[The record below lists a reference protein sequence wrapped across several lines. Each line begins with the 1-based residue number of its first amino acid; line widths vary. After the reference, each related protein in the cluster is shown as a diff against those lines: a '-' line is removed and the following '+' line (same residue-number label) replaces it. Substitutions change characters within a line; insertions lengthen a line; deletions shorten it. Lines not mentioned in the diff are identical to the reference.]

1 MKQSKTKK
9 QLLLLSC
16 VVGGMLL
23 SGCADDGYKISSVD
37 ATLGIGNGNLNL
49 PTNNSVVVTLDDILD
64 LGSTDIITVDN
75 NGDYKFGK
83 APENVSDVKV
93 RVKSIHSNGSP
104 RTLAFPAINLPASI
118 QALAGQTIK
127 PSDYG
132 VSLAQGG
139 DISLIDYQFNVPDDV
154 ESLNY
159 VVLGNGVSMK
169 IEITLSAVTKLNKLE
184 VTLPHQFVVEN
195 LNGGTFDNTTNKL
208 TLTNVTVSSGKVTLN
223 FLLKQIKA
231 ELDANH
237 VFTVHDNVHMNIDIA
252 ELKVPSA
259 ATLPVSGV
267 VTIGSMDVTAANGR
281 FNPTIDP
288 QAVGST
294 TINSLPDFLTDA
306 RVVTDIDNPQ
316 IWLTLVSNLPIDGY
330 AEAKLSS
337 TTSQADVILS
347 KAKGNELPIA
357 ANSTTRLVICRKA
370 PANLSGYKA
379 VVAPDLTNL
388 IKKVQEGMKIN
399 IDITKYESQQT
410 SDATVELGHDY
421 LIKPDYTI
429 SAPLVL
435 GDEANIIYNSTEDN
449 WNKDLKDLELT
460 KGATL
465 QLTASVNNGVP
476 ANLEINVKPLGV
488 GGTELTTLTVKPIEN
503 KVKAGE
509 TAGTI
514 KYEIVDPEGAALKK
528 LNGIQYELLVTAP
541 SAASEKGKVL
551 NKNQKIT
558 ITTTDLNL
566 SGKLIIDAN

>member
-1 MKQSKTKK
+1 MKQSIVKK

-37 ATLGIGNGNLNL
+37 ATLSIGNGNLNL

-83 APENVSDVKV
+83 DPENVSDVKV
-93 RVKSIHSNGSP
+93 RVNSIHSNGSP

-118 QALAGQTIK
+118 QEHAGQTIK

-132 VSLAQGG
+132 VSLAQSG

-169 IEITLSAVTKLNKLE
+169 IEITLSGVTKLNKLE

-223 FLLKQIKA
+223 FLLKQVKA

-237 VFTVHDNVHMNIDIA
+237 AFTVHDNVHMNIDIA

-281 FNPTIDP
+281 FNPTINP

-316 IWLTLVSNLPIDGY
+316 ILLTLVSNLPIDGY

-337 TTSQADVILS
+337 TTSQSDVILS

-370 PANLSGYKA
+370 PANLPGYKA
-379 VVAPDLTNL
+379 VIAPDLTNL

-449 WNKDLKDLELT
+449 WNKDLKDMELT

-488 GGTELTTLTVKPIEN
+488 DGTELTTLTVKPIEN

-514 KYEIVDPEGAALKK
+514 KYEIVDPEGTGLKK
-528 LNGIQYELLVTAP
+528 LNGIQYELLVTAS

>member
-118 QALAGQTIK
+118 QALAGQTVK

-139 DISLIDYQFNVPDDV
+139 DISLIDYQFNVPNDV

-231 ELDANH
+231 GLDANH

-379 VVAPDLTNL
+379 VIAPDLTNL

-514 KYEIVDPEGAALKK
+514 KYEIIDPEGAGLKK

>member
-1 MKQSKTKK
+1 MKQSIVKK

-37 ATLGIGNGNLNL
+37 ATLSIGNGNLNL

-93 RVKSIHSNGSP
+93 RVNSIHSNGSP

-118 QALAGQTIK
+118 QEHAGQTIK

-132 VSLAQGG
+132 VSLTQSG

-169 IEITLSAVTKLNKLE
+169 IEITLSGVTKLNKLE

-231 ELDANH
+231 GLDANH

-252 ELKVPSA
+252 ELTVPSA

-316 IWLTLVSNLPIDGY
+316 ILLTLVSNLPIDGY

-379 VVAPDLTNL
+379 VIAPDLTNL

-488 GGTELTTLTVKPIEN
+488 DGTELTTLTVKPIEN

-514 KYEIVDPEGAALKK
+514 KYEIVDPEGTGLKK

>member
-9 QLLLLSC
+9 QLLILSC

-37 ATLGIGNGNLNL
+37 ATLSIGNGNLNL

-93 RVKSIHSNGSP
+93 RVNSIHSNGSP

-139 DISLIDYQFNVPDDV
+139 DISLIDYQFNVPNDV

-184 VTLPHQFVVEN
+184 VTLPRQFVVEN

-231 ELDANH
+231 GLDANH
-237 VFTVHDNVHMNIDIA
+237 AFAVHDNVHMNIDIA

-357 ANSTTRLVICRKA
+357 ANSTTHLVICRKA

-379 VVAPDLTNL
+379 VIAPDLTNL

-488 GGTELTTLTVKPIEN
+488 DGTELTTLTVKPIEN

-514 KYEIVDPEGAALKK
+514 KYEIVDPEGTGLKK

>member
-1 MKQSKTKK
+1 MKQSTIKK

-37 ATLGIGNGNLNL
+37 ATLSIGNGNLNL

-83 APENVSDVKV
+83 DPENVSDVKV
-93 RVKSIHSNGSP
+93 RVNSIHSNGSP

-184 VTLPHQFVVEN
+184 VTLPRQFVVEN

-231 ELDANH
+231 GLDANH
-237 VFTVHDNVHMNIDIA
+237 AFAVHDNVHMNIDIA

-316 IWLTLVSNLPIDGY
+316 ILLTLVSNLPIDGY

-357 ANSTTRLVICRKA
+357 ANSTTHLVICRKA
-370 PANLSGYKA
+370 PANLPGYKA
-379 VVAPDLTNL
+379 VIAPDLTNL

-514 KYEIVDPEGAALKK
+514 KYEIVDPEGAGLKK

>member
-93 RVKSIHSNGSP
+93 RVNSIHSNGSP

-231 ELDANH
+231 GLDANH

-379 VVAPDLTNL
+379 VIAPDLTNL

-514 KYEIVDPEGAALKK
+514 KYEIIDPEGAGLKK

>member
-37 ATLGIGNGNLNL
+37 ATLSIGNGNLNL

-93 RVKSIHSNGSP
+93 RVNSIHSNGSP

-169 IEITLSAVTKLNKLE
+169 IEITLSGVTKLNKLE

-231 ELDANH
+231 GLDANH

-316 IWLTLVSNLPIDGY
+316 ILLTLVSNLPIDGY

-379 VVAPDLTNL
+379 VIAPDLTNL

-514 KYEIVDPEGAALKK
+514 KYEIVDPEGAGLKK

>member
-347 KAKGNELPIA
+347 KTKGNELPIA

-379 VVAPDLTNL
+379 VIAPDLTNL

-514 KYEIVDPEGAALKK
+514 KYEIIDPEGAGLKK

>member
-93 RVKSIHSNGSP
+93 RVNSIHSNGSP

-231 ELDANH
+231 GLDANH

-379 VVAPDLTNL
+379 VIAPDLTNL

-421 LIKPDYTI
+421 LVKPDYTI

-460 KGATL
+460 KNATL

-514 KYEIVDPEGAALKK
+514 KYEIVDPEGAGLKK

>member
-93 RVKSIHSNGSP
+93 RVNSIHSNGSP

-231 ELDANH
+231 GLDANH

-357 ANSTTRLVICRKA
+357 ANSTTHLVICRKA
-370 PANLSGYKA
+370 PANLPDYKA
-379 VVAPDLTNL
+379 VIAPDLTNL

-514 KYEIVDPEGAALKK
+514 KYEIIDPEGAGLKK

>member
-37 ATLGIGNGNLNL
+37 ATLSIGNGNLNL

-93 RVKSIHSNGSP
+93 RVNSIHSNGSP

-184 VTLPHQFVVEN
+184 VTLPRQFVVEN

-231 ELDANH
+231 GLDANH
-237 VFTVHDNVHMNIDIA
+237 AFAVHDNVHMNIDIA

-316 IWLTLVSNLPIDGY
+316 ILLTLVSNLPIDGY

-357 ANSTTRLVICRKA
+357 ANSTTHLVICRKA
-370 PANLSGYKA
+370 PANLPGYKA
-379 VVAPDLTNL
+379 VIAPDLTNL

-514 KYEIVDPEGAALKK
+514 KYEIVDPEGAGLKK

>member
-37 ATLGIGNGNLNL
+37 ATLSVGNGNLNL

-93 RVKSIHSNGSP
+93 RVNSIHSNGSP

-118 QALAGQTIK
+118 QEHAGQTIK

-169 IEITLSAVTKLNKLE
+169 IEITLSGVTKLNKLE

-195 LNGGTFDNTTNKL
+195 LNGGTFDKTTNKL

-231 ELDANH
+231 GLDANH

-267 VTIGSMDVTAANGR
+267 VTIGSMEVTAANGR

-347 KAKGNELPIA
+347 KTKGNELPIA

-379 VVAPDLTNL
+379 VIAPDLTNL

-488 GGTELTTLTVKPIEN
+488 DGTELTTLTVKPIEN

-514 KYEIVDPEGAALKK
+514 KYEIVDPEGAGLKK

>member
-1 MKQSKTKK
+1 
-9 QLLLLSC
+9 
-16 VVGGMLL
+16 
-23 SGCADDGYKISSVD
+23 
-37 ATLGIGNGNLNL
+37 
-49 PTNNSVVVTLDDILD
+49 
-64 LGSTDIITVDN
+64 
-75 NGDYKFGK
+75 
-83 APENVSDVKV
+83 
-93 RVKSIHSNGSP
+93 
-104 RTLAFPAINLPASI
+104 
-118 QALAGQTIK
+118 
-127 PSDYG
+127 
-132 VSLAQGG
+132 
-139 DISLIDYQFNVPDDV
+139 
-154 ESLNY
+154 
-159 VVLGNGVSMK
+159 MK

-195 LNGGTFDNTTNKL
+195 LNGGTFDKTTNKL

-223 FLLKQIKA
+223 FLLKQVKA

-237 VFTVHDNVHMNIDIA
+237 AFTVHDNVHMNIDIA
-252 ELKVPSA
+252 ELTVPSA
-259 ATLPVSGV
+259 STLPVSGV

-316 IWLTLVSNLPIDGY
+316 ILLTLVSNLPIDGY

-357 ANSTTRLVICRKA
+357 ANTTTHLVICRKA
-370 PANLSGYKA
+370 PANLPDYKA
-379 VVAPDLTNL
+379 VIAPDLTNL

-488 GGTELTTLTVKPIEN
+488 DGTELTTLTVKPIEN

-514 KYEIVDPEGAALKK
+514 KYEIIDPEGAGLKK

>member
-37 ATLGIGNGNLNL
+37 ATLSIGNGNLNL

-93 RVKSIHSNGSP
+93 RVNSIHSNGSP

-139 DISLIDYQFNVPDDV
+139 DISLIDYQFNVPNDV

-184 VTLPHQFVVEN
+184 VTLPRQFVVEN

-231 ELDANH
+231 GLDANH
-237 VFTVHDNVHMNIDIA
+237 AFAVHDNVHMNIDIA

-306 RVVTDIDNPQ
+306 R
-316 IWLTLVSNLPIDGY
+316 LTWTETHWKLY
-330 AEAKLSS
+330 AEA
-337 TTSQADVILS
+337 
-347 KAKGNELPIA
+347 N
-357 ANSTTRLVICRKA
+357 
-370 PANLSGYKA
+370 NLF
-379 VVAPDLTNL
+379 DTN
-388 IKKVQEGMKIN
+388 
-399 IDITKYESQQT
+399 Y
-410 SDATVELGHDY
+410 HDY
-421 LIKPDYTI
+421 GLVEQPGRWLI
-429 SAPLVL
+429 AGVNL
-435 GDEANIIYNSTEDN
+435 NI
-449 WNKDLKDLELT
+449 
-460 KGATL
+460 
-465 QLTASVNNGVP
+465 
-476 ANLEINVKPLGV
+476 
-488 GGTELTTLTVKPIEN
+488 
-503 KVKAGE
+503 
-509 TAGTI
+509 
-514 KYEIVDPEGAALKK
+514 
-528 LNGIQYELLVTAP
+528 
-541 SAASEKGKVL
+541 
-551 NKNQKIT
+551 
-558 ITTTDLNL
+558 
-566 SGKLIIDAN
+566 

>member
-1 MKQSKTKK
+1 M
-9 QLLLLSC
+9 SC

-37 ATLGIGNGNLNL
+37 ATLSIGNGNLNL

-93 RVKSIHSNGSP
+93 RVNSIHSNGSP

-231 ELDANH
+231 GLDANH

-316 IWLTLVSNLPIDGY
+316 ILLTLVSNLPIDGY

-357 ANSTTRLVICRKA
+357 AKSTTHLVICRKA
-370 PANLSGYKA
+370 PANLPDYKA
-379 VVAPDLTNL
+379 VIAPDLTNL

-488 GGTELTTLTVKPIEN
+488 DGTELTTLTVKPIEN

-514 KYEIVDPEGAALKK
+514 KYEIVDPEGAGLKK

>member
-93 RVKSIHSNGSP
+93 RVNSIHSNGSP

-231 ELDANH
+231 GLDANH

-347 KAKGNELPIA
+347 KAKSNELPIA

-410 SDATVELGHDY
+410 SDAMVELGHDY

-514 KYEIVDPEGAALKK
+514 KYEIVDPEGAGLKK

>member
-93 RVKSIHSNGSP
+93 RVNSIHSNGSP

-231 ELDANH
+231 GLDANH

-379 VVAPDLTNL
+379 VIAPDLTNL

-399 IDITKYESQQT
+399 IDITKYGSQQT
-410 SDATVELGHDY
+410 SDAMVELGHDY

-460 KGATL
+460 KNATL

-514 KYEIVDPEGAALKK
+514 KYEIVDPEGAGLKK

>member
-93 RVKSIHSNGSP
+93 RVNSIHSNGSP

-118 QALAGQTIK
+118 QALAGQTVK

-231 ELDANH
+231 GLDANH

-379 VVAPDLTNL
+379 VIAPDLTNL

-410 SDATVELGHDY
+410 SDAMVELGHDY

-460 KGATL
+460 KDATL

-514 KYEIVDPEGAALKK
+514 KYEIIDPEGAGLKK

>member
-93 RVKSIHSNGSP
+93 RVNSIHSNGSP

-231 ELDANH
+231 GLDANH

-379 VVAPDLTNL
+379 VIAPDLTNL

-410 SDATVELGHDY
+410 SDAMVELGHDY

-514 KYEIVDPEGAALKK
+514 KYEIIDPEGAGLKK

>member
-93 RVKSIHSNGSP
+93 RVNSIHSNGSP

-231 ELDANH
+231 GLDANH

-379 VVAPDLTNL
+379 VIAPDLTNL

-410 SDATVELGHDY
+410 SDAMVELGHDY

-460 KGATL
+460 KNATL

-514 KYEIVDPEGAALKK
+514 KYEIIDPEGAGLKK

>member
-1 MKQSKTKK
+1 MKQSIIKK

-37 ATLGIGNGNLNL
+37 ATLSIGNGNLNL

-83 APENVSDVKV
+83 DPENVSDVKV
-93 RVKSIHSNGSP
+93 RVNSIHSNGSP

-169 IEITLSAVTKLNKLE
+169 IEITLSSVTKLNKLE

-231 ELDANH
+231 GLNANH
-237 VFTVHDNVHMNIDIA
+237 AFTVHDNVHMNIDIA

-316 IWLTLVSNLPIDGY
+316 ILLTLVSNLPIDGY

-337 TTSQADVILS
+337 TTSQADVIRS

-357 ANSTTRLVICRKA
+357 AKSTTHLVICRKA
-370 PANLSGYKA
+370 PANLPDYKA
-379 VVAPDLTNL
+379 VIAPDLTNL

-410 SDATVELGHDY
+410 SDATVELGYDY

-514 KYEIVDPEGAALKK
+514 KYEIVDPEGAGLKK

>member
-118 QALAGQTIK
+118 QALAGQTVK

-410 SDATVELGHDY
+410 SDAMVELGHDY

-476 ANLEINVKPLGV
+476 ANLEINVKPLGID
-488 GGTELTTLTVKPIEN
+488 GTELTTLTVKPIEN

-514 KYEIVDPEGAALKK
+514 KYEIVDPEGAGLKK

>member
-118 QALAGQTIK
+118 QALAGQTVK

-231 ELDANH
+231 GLDANH

-514 KYEIVDPEGAALKK
+514 KYEIIDPEGAGLKK

>member
-93 RVKSIHSNGSP
+93 RVNSIHSNGSP

-347 KAKGNELPIA
+347 KTKGNELPIA

-379 VVAPDLTNL
+379 VIAPDLTNL

-514 KYEIVDPEGAALKK
+514 KYEIIDPEGAGLKK

>member
-93 RVKSIHSNGSP
+93 RVNSIHSNGSP

-118 QALAGQTIK
+118 QALAGQTVK

-231 ELDANH
+231 GLDANH

-379 VVAPDLTNL
+379 VIAPDLTNL

-410 SDATVELGHDY
+410 SDAMVELGHDY

-514 KYEIVDPEGAALKK
+514 KYEIIDPEGAGLKK

>member
-37 ATLGIGNGNLNL
+37 ATLSIGNGNLNL

-93 RVKSIHSNGSP
+93 RVNSIHSNGSP

-139 DISLIDYQFNVPDDV
+139 DISLIDYQFNVPNDV

-184 VTLPHQFVVEN
+184 VTLPRQFVVEN

-231 ELDANH
+231 GLDANH
-237 VFTVHDNVHMNIDIA
+237 AFAVHDNVHMNIDIA

-357 ANSTTRLVICRKA
+357 ANSTTHLVICRKA

-379 VVAPDLTNL
+379 VIAPDLTNL

-488 GGTELTTLTVKPIEN
+488 DGTELTTLTVKPIEN

>member
-37 ATLGIGNGNLNL
+37 ATLSIGNGNLNL

-93 RVKSIHSNGSP
+93 RVNSIHSNGSP

-231 ELDANH
+231 GLDANH

-316 IWLTLVSNLPIDGY
+316 ILLTLVSNLPIDGY

-357 ANSTTRLVICRKA
+357 AKSTTHLVICRKA
-370 PANLSGYKA
+370 PANLPDYKA
-379 VVAPDLTNL
+379 VIAPDLTNL

-488 GGTELTTLTVKPIEN
+488 DGTELTTLTVKPIEN

-514 KYEIVDPEGAALKK
+514 KYEIVDPEGAGLKK

>member
-37 ATLGIGNGNLNL
+37 ATLSIGNGNLNL

-93 RVKSIHSNGSP
+93 RVNSIHSNGSP

-231 ELDANH
+231 GLDANH

-347 KAKGNELPIA
+347 KAKSNELPIA

-379 VVAPDLTNL
+379 VIAPDLTNL

-410 SDATVELGHDY
+410 SDAMVELGHDY

-514 KYEIVDPEGAALKK
+514 KYEIVDPEGAGLKK

>member
-93 RVKSIHSNGSP
+93 RVNSIHSNGSP

-118 QALAGQTIK
+118 QALAGQTVK

-231 ELDANH
+231 GLDANH

-379 VVAPDLTNL
+379 VIAPDLTNL

-410 SDATVELGHDY
+410 SDATVELGHYY

-514 KYEIVDPEGAALKK
+514 KYEIIDPEGAGLKK

>member
-37 ATLGIGNGNLNL
+37 ATLSIGNGNLNL

-93 RVKSIHSNGSP
+93 RVNSIHSNGSP

-169 IEITLSAVTKLNKLE
+169 IEITLSGVTKLNKLE

-231 ELDANH
+231 GLDANH

-316 IWLTLVSNLPIDGY
+316 ILLTLVSNLPIDGY

-357 ANSTTRLVICRKA
+357 ANSTTQLVICRKA
-370 PANLSGYKA
+370 PANLPGYKA
-379 VVAPDLTNL
+379 VIAPDLTNL

-410 SDATVELGHDY
+410 SDATVELGHNY
-421 LIKPDYTI
+421 LVKPDYTI

-514 KYEIVDPEGAALKK
+514 KYEIIDPEGAGLKK

>member
-1 MKQSKTKK
+1 MKQSIIKK

-37 ATLGIGNGNLNL
+37 ATLSIGNGNLNL

-83 APENVSDVKV
+83 DPENVSDVKV
-93 RVKSIHSNGSP
+93 RVNSIHSNGSP

-169 IEITLSAVTKLNKLE
+169 IEITLSSVTKLNKLE

-231 ELDANH
+231 GLDANH
-237 VFTVHDNVHMNIDIA
+237 AFTVQDNVHMNIDIA
-252 ELKVPSA
+252 ELTVPSA

-316 IWLTLVSNLPIDGY
+316 ILLTLVSNLPIDGY

-357 ANSTTRLVICRKA
+357 AKSTTHLVICRKA
-370 PANLSGYKA
+370 PANLPDYKA
-379 VVAPDLTNL
+379 VIAPDLTNL

-410 SDATVELGHDY
+410 SDATVELGYDY

-514 KYEIVDPEGAALKK
+514 KYEIVDPEGAGLKK

>member
-1 MKQSKTKK
+1 
-9 QLLLLSC
+9 
-16 VVGGMLL
+16 
-23 SGCADDGYKISSVD
+23 
-37 ATLGIGNGNLNL
+37 
-49 PTNNSVVVTLDDILD
+49 
-64 LGSTDIITVDN
+64 
-75 NGDYKFGK
+75 
-83 APENVSDVKV
+83 
-93 RVKSIHSNGSP
+93 
-104 RTLAFPAINLPASI
+104 
-118 QALAGQTIK
+118 
-127 PSDYG
+127 
-132 VSLAQGG
+132 
-139 DISLIDYQFNVPDDV
+139 
-154 ESLNY
+154 
-159 VVLGNGVSMK
+159 
-169 IEITLSAVTKLNKLE
+169 
-184 VTLPHQFVVEN
+184 
-195 LNGGTFDNTTNKL
+195 
-208 TLTNVTVSSGKVTLN
+208 
-223 FLLKQIKA
+223 
-231 ELDANH
+231 
-237 VFTVHDNVHMNIDIA
+237 MNIDIA

-316 IWLTLVSNLPIDGY
+316 ILLTLVSNLPIDGY

-379 VVAPDLTNL
+379 VIAPDLTNL

-514 KYEIVDPEGAALKK
+514 KYEIIDPEGAGLKK

>member
-9 QLLLLSC
+9 QLFLLSC

-37 ATLGIGNGNLNL
+37 ATLSVGNGNLNL

-93 RVKSIHSNGSP
+93 RVNSIHSNGSP

-118 QALAGQTIK
+118 QALAGQTVK

-169 IEITLSAVTKLNKLE
+169 IEITLSTVTKLNKLE

-231 ELDANH
+231 GLDANH
-237 VFTVHDNVHMNIDIA
+237 AFAVYDKVHMNIDIA

-379 VVAPDLTNL
+379 VIAPDLTNL

-514 KYEIVDPEGAALKK
+514 KYEIIDPEGAGLKK

>member
-93 RVKSIHSNGSP
+93 RVNSIHSNGSP

-118 QALAGQTIK
+118 QALAGQTVK

-252 ELKVPSA
+252 ELTVPST

-379 VVAPDLTNL
+379 VIAPDLTNL

-421 LIKPDYTI
+421 IIKPNYTI

-514 KYEIVDPEGAALKK
+514 KYEIIDPEGAGLKK

>member
-37 ATLGIGNGNLNL
+37 ATLSIGNGNLNL

-231 ELDANH
+231 GLDANH

-252 ELKVPSA
+252 ELKVPST

-316 IWLTLVSNLPIDGY
+316 IWLTLVSNLPIGGY

-379 VVAPDLTNL
+379 VIAPDLTNL

-514 KYEIVDPEGAALKK
+514 KYEIIDPEGAGLKK

>member
-37 ATLGIGNGNLNL
+37 ATLSIGNGNLKL

-83 APENVSDVKV
+83 DPENVSDVKV
-93 RVKSIHSNGSP
+93 RVNSIHSNGSP

-118 QALAGQTIK
+118 QALAGQTVK

-139 DISLIDYQFNVPDDV
+139 DISLIDYQFNVPNDV

-231 ELDANH
+231 GLDANH

-294 TINSLPDFLTDA
+294 TINSLPDFLIDA

-379 VVAPDLTNL
+379 VIAPDLTNL

-410 SDATVELGHDY
+410 SDAMVELGHDY

-460 KGATL
+460 KNATL

-514 KYEIVDPEGAALKK
+514 KYEIIDPEGAGLKK

>member
-1 MKQSKTKK
+1 MKQSIVKK

-37 ATLGIGNGNLNL
+37 ATLSIGNGNLNL
-49 PTNNSVVVTLDDILD
+49 PTNNSIVVTLDDILD

-93 RVKSIHSNGSP
+93 RVNSIHNNGSP

-118 QALAGQTIK
+118 QAHAGETIK

-223 FLLKQIKA
+223 FLLKQIKSG
-231 ELDANH
+231 LDANH
-237 VFTVHDNVHMNIDIA
+237 AFTVHDNVHMNIDIA

-316 IWLTLVSNLPIDGY
+316 ILLTLVSNLPIDGY

-370 PANLSGYKA
+370 PANLPGYKA
-379 VVAPDLTNL
+379 VIAPDLTNL

-460 KGATL
+460 KDATL

-488 GGTELTTLTVKPIEN
+488 DGTELTTLTVKPIEN

-514 KYEIVDPEGAALKK
+514 KYEIIDPEGAGLKK

-551 NKNQKIT
+551 NKNQKII

>member
-37 ATLGIGNGNLNL
+37 ATLSIGNGNLNL

-93 RVKSIHSNGSP
+93 RVNSIHSNGSP

-231 ELDANH
+231 GLDGNH

-379 VVAPDLTNL
+379 VIAPDLTNL

-410 SDATVELGHDY
+410 SDAMVELGHDY

-514 KYEIVDPEGAALKK
+514 KYEIIDPEGAGLKK